1 MLSGFGLAAQYPL
14 YRNDSETIRS
24 VNMRLP
30 IPLCAGA
37 FRHLRLPQ
45 VQSMR
50 TMKYSLA
57 NSFIKLQPAVL
68 FTALALVTQTTQA
81 DIFAYSEAKNGA
93 GTILVS
99 DSQLGQTSAVANFN
113 IVDTTSGNSYLGF
126 SAGNQTSIGT
136 LNTLKF
142 QLQTDATVPAVGH
155 IETLSTI
162 AWEDAMI
169 SGIAGSAAEL
179 HFTVD
184 GDIQIID
191 PSVRQNEQWNF
202 SASGLDSSGFN
213 TVSASI
219 LADDLDGNGI
229 PRFTP
234 VGWKTFDTS
243 LTDSSLSGQQ
253 FRGEFVVPITVGSQ
267 FSVDFT
273 GLAFVDGSDGSVQGN
288 LMNSMVLTSVTDSA
302 GVSLRDANFSSGLK
316 FTSVPEP
323 SGGIVLFLLA
333 LSVARNRRRRL
344 AKLNR

>member
-1 MLSGFGLAAQYPL
+1 
-14 YRNDSETIRS
+14 
-24 VNMRLP
+24 
-30 IPLCAGA
+30 
-37 FRHLRLPQ
+37 
-45 VQSMR
+45 MR
-50 TMKYSLA
+50 TMKHSPA
-57 NSFIKLQPAVL
+57 MFCIKLQQAVL
-68 FTALALVTQTTQA
+68 ATVLALVTQTTQA
-81 DIFAYSEAKNGA
+81 DILAYTKAENGA

-126 SAGNQTSIGT
+126 SAGNQTTVGT

-162 AWEDAMI
+162 AWGDAMI

-219 LADDLDGNGI
+219 LADDLDGNGT

-273 GLAFVDGSDGSVQGN
+273 GLAFVDGSDGSVRGN
-288 LMNSMVLTSVTDSA
+288 LMNSMVLTSVTDSGGA
-302 GVSLRDANFSSGLK
+302 KLSNVNFSSGLK

-323 SGGIVLFLLA
+323 SGGIVLLL
-333 LSVARNRRRRL
+333 LTLGMARNRRRRP
-344 AKLNR
+344 ADSNK